1 MFKGNDKNNDIF
13 KKLETAF
20 YELYP
25 DMKDDEKGKTKQDDY
40 VSLNPD
46 DIEELLN
53 DLNDESDD
61 TNEGFGN
68 IFVFNDENGN
78 EVKFE
83 FLDLIEYKGEEF
95 VVLLPEEDGDEAG
108 EVIILKVTEGETED
122 EEFYVS
128 VDDDDTL
135 MAVFNIFREEF
146 EDRFNFVDEE

>member
-1 MFKGNDKNNDIF
+1 MFNDKDKNNDVF

-25 DMKDDEKGKTKQDDY
+25 DMKDDEKGKTKQDGYGD
-40 VSLNPD
+40 LNPD

-61 TNEGFGN
+61 TDEGFGN

-83 FLDLIEYKGEEF
+83 FLDLIKYKGEEY
-95 VVLLPEEDGDEAG
+95 VVLLPEEDSDEAG
-108 EVIILKVTEGETED
+108 EVIILKVTEGDTED

-135 MAVFNIFREEF
+135 MAVFNIFREKF